1 MAGSFNKVIIMGNLT
16 RDPELRYTPQGKAVT
31 DITVAVNDSRG
42 GRGAENSQD
51 QAVFVDVTLWERTAE
66 VVCEFMRKG
75 RPILIEGRLTQD
87 RWDDRETG
95 KKMSK
100 LKVVASNIQF
110 VDSPRTNDE
119 GQGGAPRQ
127 YSAPASRPAA
137 PARRTAAPA
146 PAELDDQGFNEAP
159 SNNDGGDIPF

>member
-16 RDPELRYTPQGKAVT
+16 RDPELRYTPNGGKAVT
-31 DITVAVNDSRG
+31 DITVAVNDNRSRNG
-42 GRGAENSQD
+42 DNAQD
-51 QAVFVDVTLWERTAE
+51 QTVFVDVTIWERTAE
-66 VVCEFMRKG
+66 IVCEYFRKG

-110 VDSPRTNDE
+110 VDSA
-119 GQGGAPRQ
+119 GGRGDDGNAPRQ
-127 YSAPASRPAA
+127 YSAPAARSAAPARRPAA
-137 PARRTAAPA
+137 PAPGSRSS
-146 PAELDDQGFNEAP
+146 NP
-159 SNNDGGDIPF
+159 S